1 MQYLQKFSNLM
12 RKVLAILFTI
22 ITIFAIKE
30 TVYIF
35 NSTDAEILSHRSQ
48 LILVALSITI
58 PLSIFT
64 LWLWRPRPQ
73 NKN

>member
-1 MQYLQKFSNLM
+1 M
-12 RKVLAILFTI
+12 RKVLAIIFTI
-22 ITIFAIKE
+22 ITVFAIKE

-35 NSTDAEILSHRSQ
+35 NSTDAEILAHRSQ

-73 NKN
+73 HKN

>member
-1 MQYLQKFSNLM
+1 M
-12 RKVLAILFTI
+12 RKVLAIVFTI

-35 NSTDAEILSHRSQ
+35 TATDAEILSHRSQ
-48 LILVALSITI
+48 LILVSLSITI

-64 LWLWRPRPQ
+64 LWLWKPRPQ
-73 NKN
+73 NKNN